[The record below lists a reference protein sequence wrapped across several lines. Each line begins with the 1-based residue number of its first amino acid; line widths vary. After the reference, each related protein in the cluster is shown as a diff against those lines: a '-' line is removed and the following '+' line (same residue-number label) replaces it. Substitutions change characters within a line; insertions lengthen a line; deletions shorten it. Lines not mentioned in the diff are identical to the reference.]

1 MTPTASAA
9 GVMNFYGEILLGAED
24 AVACI
29 AQAGDD
35 VAILVQLFILCGN
48 INVNIGVCF
57 VQGFQSFGGGN
68 QANELDMLGTALFD
82 LANGVNGAAAG
93 SQHGIQNKNIA
104 LGNILGQLAIIF
116 HRLQG
121 LLIAVQANV
130 ADLCSGDQ
138 EIGRAH
144 V

>member
-9 GVMNFYGEILLGAED
+9 GVMNFYGKILLGAKD

-35 VAILVQLFILCGN
+35 VAVLVQLFILCGN

-68 QANELDMLGTALFD
+68 QANELDVLGTALFD
-82 LANGVNGAAAG
+82 LANGANGAAAVASMG
-93 SQHGIQNKNIA
+93 SRTKTSRSAIS
-104 LGNILGQLAIIF
+104 LGS
-116 HRLQG
+116 LQ
-121 LLIAVQANV
+121 
-130 ADLCSGDQ
+130 
-138 EIGRAH
+138 
-144 V
+144 

>member
-9 GVMNFYGEILLGAED
+9 GVMNFYGKILLGAED

-35 VAILVQLFILCGN
+35 VAVLVQLFILCGN

-68 QANELDMLGTALFD
+68 QANELDVLGTALFD

-93 SQHGIQNKNIA
+93 SLRGGVRAPIS
-104 LGNILGQLAIIF
+104 
-116 HRLQG
+116 G
-121 LLIAVQANV
+121 L
-130 ADLCSGDQ
+130 
-138 EIGRAH
+138 RAA
-144 V
+144 